1 MLGSLW
7 PQPAKSLRKSNK
19 DTRFVGAISR
29 LSLAALLLCALVSTI
44 STLIWTFKHL
54 QCYSREATVV
64 WKEGAAHTMHR
75 ECPKVPYLTKL
86 STKMLYTISK
96 REICLVTLSDS
107 ALVSNST
114 SGGASKQSWWHRLIR
129 CRNFDAVAK
138 LTWPNHKEYARKQG
152 YTIRDQS
159 RLLDPSRPPAWSKIR
174 AVQAMMNEPFK
185 CEWVLWLD
193 ADVVIMDSY
202 RLVESLI
209 PHDAT
214 SSDIDLIVTTDRRF
228 TANSG
233 VWLMRNSAWSRQ
245 FLEDWWNSKSFVR
258 PNGLSLSGDN
268 DAFGHLIRERLG
280 LSTVDVPT
288 ALQLSTAIEATK
300 SPIRFIA
307 RCNMNSFGVFV
318 PKTSSRSRTNTTN
331 IQQEEWYLSDQWY
344 HDGDFIAHASGVD
357 QKAAA
362 VQMLLKR
369 AK

>member
-1 MLGSLW
+1 
-7 PQPAKSLRKSNK
+7 
-19 DTRFVGAISR
+19 
-29 LSLAALLLCALVSTI
+29 
-44 STLIWTFKHL
+44 
-54 QCYSREATVV
+54 
-64 WKEGAAHTMHR
+64 
-75 ECPKVPYLTKL
+75 
-86 STKMLYTISK
+86 
-96 REICLVTLSDS
+96 
-107 ALVSNST
+107 
-114 SGGASKQSWWHRLIR
+114 
-129 CRNFDAVAK
+129 
-138 LTWPNHKEYARKQG
+138 
-152 YTIRDQS
+152 
-159 RLLDPSRPPAWSKIR
+159 
-174 AVQAMMNEPFK
+174 
-185 CEWVLWLD
+185 
-193 ADVVIMDSY
+193 VIMDSY

-318 PKTSSRSRTNTTN
+318 PKASSRSRTNATN